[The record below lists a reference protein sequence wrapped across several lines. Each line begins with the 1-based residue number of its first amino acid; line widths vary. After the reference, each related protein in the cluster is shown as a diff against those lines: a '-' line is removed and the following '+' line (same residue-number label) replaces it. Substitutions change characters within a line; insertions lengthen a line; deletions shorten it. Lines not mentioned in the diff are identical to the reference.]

1 MNKLFETDK
10 TENNQIIKI
19 TKRSVVR
26 KILFLGMVLAITLG
40 ISAWLVPAQYL
51 VYSQIIQVGAIGYLV
66 VEITANTAFRI
77 AAATLDST
85 RTAKSIRSV
94 ARISGAIVIAVL
106 AVSYL
111 SQNAVVGASI
121 GTMSALVIG
130 FASQNLLGNMI
141 AGMYIAITRPFKI
154 GDMITV
160 FGNTGNVH
168 DIGLLNCDLLMKDG
182 NIVRIPSTSLLTTP
196 ITIILQRGDSSKTQ
210 KQQPSEASP
219 TK

>member
-1 MNKLFETDK
+1 MFESDKAKMNQQTVKL
-10 TENNQIIKI
+10 
-19 TKRSVVR
+19 TKRSVI
-26 KILFLGMVLAITLG
+26 KKMFILGVVFAMTLV

-51 VYSQIIQVGAIGYLV
+51 VYSQIIQVCVIGYLF
-66 VEITANTAFRI
+66 VEITAKTAFRL
-77 AAATLDST
+77 ALFALHSA
-85 RTAKSIRSV
+85 RTAKSIRSIT
-94 ARISGAIVIAVL
+94 RISGAIVIAVA

-111 SQNAVVGASI
+111 SQNAAVAASI

-154 GDMITV
+154 GDVITV

-168 DIGLLNCDLLMKDG
+168 DIGLLNCDLLLKDG
-182 NIVRIPSTSLLTTP
+182 NIVRTPNTSLLTTP
-196 ITIILQRGDSSKTQ
+196 ITIILQTGDTSKTQ
-210 KQQPSEASP
+210 KQQPSETSP